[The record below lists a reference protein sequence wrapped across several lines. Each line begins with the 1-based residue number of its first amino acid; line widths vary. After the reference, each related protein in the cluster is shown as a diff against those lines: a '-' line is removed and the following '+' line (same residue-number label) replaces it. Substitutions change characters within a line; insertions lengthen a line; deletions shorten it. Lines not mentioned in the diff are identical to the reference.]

1 MFDAEQAPAGCRQ
14 EQALGGDDDG
24 AHLPPPEA
32 AKRAATA
39 AACRA
44 AAAGWPPRFWDDA
57 KRYADRS
64 GDGLFVRELAYLL
77 VTLHRHGA

>member
-1 MFDAEQAPAGCRQ
+1 MFDAEQALAGCRQ
-14 EQALGGDDDG
+14 EQARGGSGGG
-24 AHLPPPEA
+24 AHMPPEA
-32 AKRAATA
+32 SRRAAA
-39 AACRA
+39 AAAER